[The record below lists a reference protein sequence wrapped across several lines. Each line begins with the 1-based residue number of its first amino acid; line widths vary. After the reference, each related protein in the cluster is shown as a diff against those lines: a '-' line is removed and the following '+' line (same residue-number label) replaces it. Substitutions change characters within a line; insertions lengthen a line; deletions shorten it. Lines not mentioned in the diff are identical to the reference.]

1 MAKQT
6 HLSLLSALHGHPF
19 AITEPALWMIATIAA
34 RETISPDLLREYQ
47 REEALRPPAA
57 FMQSEGKKVAD
68 GSRLRLREGGVG
80 VLSVRGPMIR
90 HADLFD
96 EISGATGMSRV
107 AREIG
112 LALSTP
118 EIRSI
123 VLDLESPGGEVP
135 GDLVDVIRQADSIK
149 PVTAYIG
156 NWGMSAAYWTATAAG
171 RVVSHRT
178 AQTGSVGVRATFVNT
193 KKMEEAMGIEIIEMM
208 ADDSPDKIAD
218 PTTEHGRA
226 LIQRVL
232 NETARDF
239 QADVAKNRNVSLKR
253 VRDDFGKGATVHAP
267 RAAEIGMIDAL
278 DTMESVIAAVGGGRR
293 YRPTRTSVAASGV
306 PTSMPKTLRQML
318 SEAFGHRMDEEV
330 AEDRPTVG
338 SSQDAPAQSSDDPA
352 ELRRQLQAATQR
364 AEAAEQERDAARK
377 QSQDGVITSQEKDIR
392 AKVQSWVGKRIHP
405 AERAAVESSC
415 LALARADRA
424 NGTSLLADFQA
435 SIESRPVLN
444 TTDEVVASG
453 KPPAGGRVDAPPVS
467 PDPPEA
473 GGDPWAAAR
482 AALVKQVSPDG
493 RAALNGTTK

>member
-1 MAKQT
+1 MPKQT

-47 REEALRPPAA
+47 REEALRPPSA

-156 NWGMSAAYWTATAAG
+156 NWGMSAAYWIATAAG

-239 QADVAKNRNVSLKR
+239 QTDVAKNRNVSLKR

-278 DTMESVIAAVGGGRR
+278 DTMEGVIAAVGGGRR
-293 YRPTRTSVAASGV
+293 YRPTRTSVAASGEK
-306 PTSMPKTLRQML
+306 SMSSQVKIVRHDDDADSGSM
-318 SEAFGHRMDEEV
+318 
-330 AEDRPTVG
+330 VG
-338 SSQDAPAQSSDDPA
+338 SSQDTSAQASDDPA

-377 QSQDGVITSQEKDIR
+377 QSQDGAITSQEKDIR
-392 AKVQSWVGKRIHP
+392 AKVQSWVGRRIHP
-405 AERAAVESSC
+405 AERSAVESSC
-415 LALARADRA
+415 LTLARADRA
-424 NGTSLLADFQA
+424 NGTSLLSEFQS

-444 TTDEVVASG
+444 VTDEVVASG

>member
-1 MAKQT
+1 
-6 HLSLLSALHGHPF
+6 
-19 AITEPALWMIATIAA
+19 
-34 RETISPDLLREYQ
+34 
-47 REEALRPPAA
+47 
-57 FMQSEGKKVAD
+57 
-68 GSRLRLREGGVG
+68 
-80 VLSVRGPMIR
+80 
-90 HADLFD
+90 
-96 EISGATGMSRV
+96 
-107 AREIG
+107 
-112 LALSTP
+112 
-118 EIRSI
+118 
-123 VLDLESPGGEVP
+123 
-135 GDLVDVIRQADSIK
+135 
-149 PVTAYIG
+149 
-156 NWGMSAAYWTATAAG
+156 
-171 RVVSHRT
+171 
-178 AQTGSVGVRATFVNT
+178 
-193 KKMEEAMGIEIIEMM
+193 
-208 ADDSPDKIAD
+208 
-218 PTTEHGRA
+218 
-226 LIQRVL
+226 
-232 NETARDF
+232 
-239 QADVAKNRNVSLKR
+239 
-253 VRDDFGKGATVHAP
+253 
-267 RAAEIGMIDAL
+267 
-278 DTMESVIAAVGGGRR
+278 
-293 YRPTRTSVAASGV
+293 
-306 PTSMPKTLRQML
+306 
-318 SEAFGHRMDEEV
+318 
-330 AEDRPTVG
+330 VG